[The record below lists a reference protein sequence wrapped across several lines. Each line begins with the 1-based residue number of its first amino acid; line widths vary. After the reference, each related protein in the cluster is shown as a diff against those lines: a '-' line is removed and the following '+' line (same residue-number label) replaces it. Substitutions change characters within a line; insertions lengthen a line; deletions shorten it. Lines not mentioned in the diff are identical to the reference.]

1 MPGGPPV
8 DMVSERVAASGPV
21 RKMDATG
28 DEPRAIGN
36 REACKLL
43 DDDVA
48 LRTATRTGDPGDVRR
63 GPRSVRNTVPSR
75 LREAANT
82 KGSDSRS
89 PDVPDYSGRGERI
102 RTSDLL
108 VQNDPEGESPKVSPD
123 PSPSPDKK
131 KPDDETR

>member
-1 MPGGPPV
+1 MAIPRGSFTLARNDDGVLPK
-8 DMVSERVAASGPV
+8 MVEATVLAAGE
-21 RKMDATG
+21 G
-28 DEPRAIGN
+28 
-36 REACKLL
+36 
-43 DDDVA
+43 
-48 LRTATRTGDPGDVRR
+48 
-63 GPRSVRNTVPSR
+63 